1 MEDLDLGEGGFLEIR
16 DGDKAA
22 APLLAKFE
30 GSAIRTSIVISTSN
44 AVRLYLHSQQQFN
57 GKGFKC
63 SYMEG
68 EYSELNTAYIC
79 RNELI

>member
-1 MEDLDLGEGGFLEIR
+1 MTLSQIEDLDIGGGSYLEIR

-30 GSAIRTSIVISTSN
+30 GSDVSTSIVVSTSD
-44 AVRLYLHSQQQFN
+44 AVRLYLYTQQQFN

-63 SYMEG
+63 SYVDG
-68 EYSELNTAYIC
+68 E
-79 RNELI
+79 